1 MGDIVIP
8 ARFAAALVTIF
19 LFFGHAWAQQAVPEE
34 DQPVLITADEL
45 NYDDE
50 LGLITASGNVEL
62 TQGERV
68 LMADAVSFN
77 RKTDVVGASGN
88 VILLEPSGEVIFA
101 EYAELTNSLKE
112 GFARAISM
120 RLQDDARIAAVS
132 GTRRGGN
139 VTQFNRAVY
148 SPCNDCAGADE
159 PPLWQLKARKVTH
172 DQAARKIVYRDARME
187 ILGVPVAYTPY
198 LSHPDPTVER
208 QSGFLAPKFGSS
220 TDLGTTLT
228 VPYFWAVKPDRD
240 ILIDPLFTTD
250 ESVVGQATYRQAFN
264 DGFMRTT
271 VSATQE
277 PSTDRFRGHID
288 SETRF
293 DIDPTWRMGADVK
306 LATDDTYLSRY
317 GISSVDTLTN
327 HLFVEGFRGR
337 SYANAE
343 AYYFQGLAA
352 DDDQD
357 TIPVVAPKLDY
368 NFVGEPNDLGARLTM
383 DANVQALTREDGPE
397 SRRASL
403 ITGVHL
409 PYTSPLGD
417 VYDFRASLQ
426 TDLYD
431 VDGVATASSSALA
444 SGLTGRVMPRL
455 SLEWR
460 YPWVRRTGNIRQVL
474 EPVAT
479 FAVSPNGGNPGR
491 IPNEDSLVFELDE
504 TNIFKPSR
512 FPGKDRVEGG
522 QHIAYGLRGGVFGES
537 GRGATV
543 VVGQSYQFRDDDTFV
558 VGSGLEDNFSD
569 IVGRL
574 TISPSSY
581 LNLTYKTRLD
591 KDSFTARRNEVS
603 ASLGPDRF
611 RATANYLFFEQA
623 GEFPEREE
631 LTLRIDSDINERW
644 SASID
649 GTRDLSANGGML
661 SYGASL
667 TYNCDCLILSA
678 NARRTFTTDRD
689 VKPTDSILV
698 QVTFKTLG
706 QIQGQVF

>member
-1 MGDIVIP
+1 MPG
-8 ARFAAALVTIF
+8 RFATALLMLF
-19 LFFGHAWAQQAVPEE
+19 LVSGFASAQQPVAEQ

-45 NYDDE
+45 SYDDE
-50 LGLITASGNVEL
+50 FGLVTASGNVEL

-68 LMADAVSFN
+68 LMADTVTFN
-77 RKTDVVGASGN
+77 RKTDVVSASGN

-101 EYAELTNSLKE
+101 EFFELTNSLKE

-120 RLQDDARIAAVS
+120 RLQDDARLAAVS

-148 SPCNDCAGADE
+148 TPCKDCAGASE
-159 PPLWQLKARKVTH
+159 PPLWQLKARKVIH
-172 DQAARKIVYRDARME
+172 DQAARKIIYRDARME
-187 ILGVPVAYTPY
+187 ILGIPVAYTPY

-220 TDLGTTLT
+220 SNLGTTLA
-228 VPYFWAVKPDRD
+228 VPYFWAIKPDRD
-240 ILIDPLFTTD
+240 ILFDPLFTTG
-250 ESVVGQATYRQAFN
+250 ESVVGQATYRQAFDN
-264 DGFMRTT
+264 GFVRTT

-277 PSTDRFRGHID
+277 PSTDRFRGNID

-293 DIDPTWRMGADVK
+293 DLDPTWRMGADIK

-327 HLFVEGFRGR
+327 RLFVEGFRGR

-343 AYYFQGLAA
+343 ALYFQGLTEE
-352 DDDQD
+352 DDQD

-368 NFVGEPNDLGARLTM
+368 NFVGEPNDFGARLTM
-383 DANVQALTREDGPE
+383 DANIQALTREDGPD

-409 PYTSPLGD
+409 PFTTRLGD
-417 VYDFRASLQ
+417 VYDFRASVQ
-426 TDLYD
+426 TDIYD
-431 VDGVATASSSALA
+431 VDNVATASSNALA

-479 FAVSPNGGNPGR
+479 IAISPNGGNPGR

-522 QHIAYGLRGGVFGES
+522 QHIAYGLRGGVFGED
-537 GRGATV
+537 GRGATFV
-543 VVGQSYQFRDDDTFV
+543 IGQSYQFRNDDTFV

-574 TISPSSY
+574 TISPSSF
-581 LNLTYKTRLD
+581 LNLTYKTRID
-591 KDSFTARRNEVS
+591 KDSFAARRNEVS
-603 ASLGPDRF
+603 ASAGPDRF
-611 RATANYLFFEQA
+611 RLSANYLFFEQA

-631 LTLRIDSDINERW
+631 LTLRVDSDITKMW

-649 GTRDLSANGGML
+649 GTRDLSSNGGML

-667 TYNCDCLILSA
+667 TYNCDCLLFTA
-678 NARRTFTTDRD
+678 NLRRTFTTDRD
-689 VKPTDSILV
+689 VEPSDSILI

-706 QIQGQVF
+706 QLQGQVF